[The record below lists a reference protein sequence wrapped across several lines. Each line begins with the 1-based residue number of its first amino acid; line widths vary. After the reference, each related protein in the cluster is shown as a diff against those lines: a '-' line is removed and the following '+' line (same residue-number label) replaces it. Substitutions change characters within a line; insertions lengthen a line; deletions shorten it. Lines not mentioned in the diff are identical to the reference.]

1 MVPAREGGR
10 TMARIDKTVFISYRR
25 ADWSAATLVFQN
37 LSQHGFDVFID
48 FDGLASG
55 DFERAILENI
65 RARAH
70 FVVLLTPTALDRCD
84 SPDDWLRREV
94 EAAMAA
100 RRNVV
105 PLLLDGFS
113 FESDAARQHLQ
124 GSLAPLSR
132 YNALSVPHGY
142 FDDAMERLRSKYL
155 AVTTDAVLH
164 PPSEHAQRVAEQQQA
179 AAKQA
184 MGEPVVLDAA
194 PTPAKPRKPRVRKA
208 PVSEP
213 ESHPLNQPP
222 SPAEQRIQWLMVA
235 VLAVVV
241 LGGGWAWFSF
251 IDKVPGMV
259 AQWVQPSPSGG
270 ASRPVVLQPR
280 P

>member
-1 MVPAREGGR
+1 
-10 TMARIDKTVFISYRR
+10 MARIDKTVFISYRR

-37 LSQHGFDVFID
+37 LSRHGFDVFID

-55 DFERAILENI
+55 DFEHAILENI

-70 FVVLLTPTALDRCD
+70 FVVLLTPDALDRCD
-84 SPDDWLRREV
+84 NLDDWLRREV

-113 FESDAARQHLQ
+113 FEADAARRHLQ

-155 AVTTDAVLH
+155 AVATDAVLH

-184 MGEPVVLDAA
+184 LGEPLAADADVA
-194 PTPAKPRKPRVRKA
+194 PASPKPRKPRVRKA
-208 PVSEP
+208 PAAEP

-222 SPAEQRIQWLMVA
+222 SPTEQRLQWLMVA

-259 AQWVQPSPSGG
+259 AQWMQPSPSGA
-270 ASRPVVLQPR
+270 ASRPVSLPPLAPR
-280 P
+280 Q

>member
-1 MVPAREGGR
+1 
-10 TMARIDKTVFISYRR
+10 MARIDKTVFISYRR

-37 LSQHGFDVFID
+37 LSRHGFDVFID

-55 DFERAILENI
+55 DFEHTILENI

-70 FVVLLTPTALDRCD
+70 FVVLLTPQALDRCD

-113 FESDAARQHLQ
+113 FEADAARHHLQ

-155 AVTTDAVLH
+155 AVATDAVLH

-179 AAKQA
+179 AARQA
-184 MGEPVVLDAA
+184 MGEPLAADAA

-208 PVSEP
+208 PALKVP
-213 ESHPLNQPP
+213 ESGPESEQVNGLS
-222 SPAEQRIQWLMVA
+222 SPAEQGIQWLIGV

-259 AQWVQPSPSGG
+259 AQWVQPLPSGA
-270 ASRPVVLQPR
+270 ASRPVTLQPR
-280 P
+280 QLRP